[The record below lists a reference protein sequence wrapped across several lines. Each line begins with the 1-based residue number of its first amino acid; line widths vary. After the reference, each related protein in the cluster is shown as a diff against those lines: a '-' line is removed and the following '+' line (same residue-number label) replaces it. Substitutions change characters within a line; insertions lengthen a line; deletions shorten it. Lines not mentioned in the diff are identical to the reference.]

1 MNFKN
6 NTGLTVVSVPRGC
19 GYKVAEVISL
29 KRKGH
34 GCRHVCEERGRQ
46 IVRVRESEIDREIER
61 DRTRERVSEREGGSD
76 RAVKK

>member
-1 MNFKN
+1 M
-6 NTGLTVVSVPRGC
+6 
-19 GYKVAEVISL
+19 